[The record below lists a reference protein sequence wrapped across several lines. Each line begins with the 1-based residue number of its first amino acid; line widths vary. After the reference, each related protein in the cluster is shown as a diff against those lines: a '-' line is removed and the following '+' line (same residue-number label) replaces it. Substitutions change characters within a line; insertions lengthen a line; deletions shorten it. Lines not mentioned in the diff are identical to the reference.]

1 LLIGV
6 FEALLGITQRFVSP
20 GWILGYYQNRFS
32 DVSGTLINR
41 NHFAGLMSMLTFIP
55 FGLAHAESR
64 EGEVS
69 RPYIYLW
76 ASAFMA
82 VAMLCSLSRMG
93 VIAFI
98 ITLFIVILLI
108 RSESRRG
115 LPGAALGLALLALVI
130 AGAAWIGVD
139 ALIGRYSS
147 LVDSNETVN
156 EARPII
162 FRDTVRMIA
171 DHPWGVG
178 HDNYADAFRQYQTTR
193 LNLLFDHAHND
204 YLETVAEWGILPGVL
219 FWAGVLALIVRSV
232 RVFRASDS
240 SRVRGILLGS
250 IGAVVTIMIH
260 SLADFNLQIPSN
272 AMLFFVALGI
282 AAAQNRTLA

>member
-1 LLIGV
+1 
-6 FEALLGITQRFVSP
+6 
-20 GWILGYYQNRFS
+20 
-32 DVSGTLINR
+32 
-41 NHFAGLMSMLTFIP
+41 
-55 FGLAHAESR
+55 
-64 EGEVS
+64 
-69 RPYIYLW
+69 
-76 ASAFMA
+76 
-82 VAMLCSLSRMG
+82 
-93 VIAFI
+93 
-98 ITLFIVILLI
+98 
-108 RSESRRG
+108 
-115 LPGAALGLALLALVI
+115 LVI